1 MEHKRN
7 RIFVFL
13 ILVVIILFLSGCA
26 GKVKN
31 MGLVP
36 PDEIRTSPS
45 PGKSMIIFMRPST
58 LGFGIQSSVFEVQ
71 NEEVQLAGIVAAKKK
86 VVYELEPGEHL
97 FMVIGESAD
106 FMYADLDPEKTYYAL
121 VTPRM
126 GVWKARFS
134 LKPVHAEEFTSS
146 QFEEWLQNCEW
157 VKIIPESETWAAS
170 NMESIQSKRKEY
182 YEKWM
187 NKNENDRPRLLPQ
200 DGR

>member
-1 MEHKRN
+1 MKHKRN
-7 RIFVFL
+7 RVFVFL
-13 ILVVIILFLSGCA
+13 ILFVVVLFLSGCA

-31 MGLVP
+31 MGVVP
-36 PDEIRTSPS
+36 PGEIITSPAA
-45 PGKSMIIFMRPST
+45 GKSMIVFMRPST
-58 LGFGIQSSVFEVQ
+58 LGFGIQSSVFEVK
-71 NEEVQLAGIVAAKKK
+71 NEDVRLAGIVAAKKK
-86 VVYELEPGEHL
+86 VAYELDPGEHL

-106 FMYADLDPEKTYYAL
+106 FMYADLEPEKTYYAL

-134 LKPVHAEEFTSS
+134 LKPVHAEELSS
-146 QFEEWLQNCEW
+146 PQFEEWLQNCEW
-157 VKIIPESETWAAS
+157 VKIIPESETWATS

-187 NKNENDRPRLLPQ
+187 NKSENDRPKLLPQ